1 MTRLAASFPVIGE
14 LRLLDA
20 DGKILSRA
28 NANGAMPLQV
38 SSPAGQDDTLDFPLR
53 AQPGGPVLA
62 SLRILPDEHLV
73 AAAVRARILDAATV
87 VAAELVVA
95 IELPILLTLL
105 MDRAFAVHHRGQS
118 GEPVGRSEEHTSEL
132 QSIM

>member
-28 NANGAMPLQV
+28 NANCAMPLQV
-38 SSPAGQDDTLDFPLR
+38 SSPAGQDDTLAFPLP

-62 SLRILPDEHLV
+62 SLRTLPNDHRV
-73 AAAVRARILDAATV
+73 ADGSAPGLLDAATA
-87 VAAELVVA
+87 VAAAREVCLRM
-95 IELPILLTLL
+95 PSPLT
-105 MDRAFAVHHRGQS
+105 HHRNTAIT
-118 GEPVGRSEEHTSEL
+118 VAT
-132 QSIM
+132 

>member
-62 SLRILPDEHLV
+62 SLRILPDEPPV
-73 AAAVRARILDAATV
+73 APGVRARILDAATV
-87 VAAELVVA
+87 VAAALGA
-95 IELPILLTLL
+95 ATAALWLL
-105 MDRAFAVHHRGQS
+105 
-118 GEPVGRSEEHTSEL
+118 
-132 QSIM
+132 